1 MYDFVDLIVK
11 KDVETALVDFEQ
23 RMEHRIDSSGGV
35 GAVNFARLGVDFG
48 STVEGEVIAIP
59 FEAPPAA
66 AALVVVVAVIDFP
79 EVPQSQRWK
88 AGHKIVLGCK
98 MEGGLSMT
106 VWYLPHMNLVLVEGT
121 AALRIWGKQAQTTFG
136 EVGMVGIAAMKEEQE
151 EQVVVDQPGSQV
163 ALDIVVLGVVDTVVD
178 IVAVVGL
185 AAAGREVHLVE

>member
-1 MYDFVDLIVK
+1 MTFESLSSRVGAVAVRVEHEVLHMYDFVDLIVK

-79 EVPQSQRWK
+79 EVP
-88 AGHKIVLGCK
+88 
-98 MEGGLSMT
+98 
-106 VWYLPHMNLVLVEGT
+106 
-121 AALRIWGKQAQTTFG
+121 
-136 EVGMVGIAAMKEEQE
+136 
-151 EQVVVDQPGSQV
+151 
-163 ALDIVVLGVVDTVVD
+163 
-178 IVAVVGL
+178 
-185 AAAGREVHLVE
+185 